1 MTNIKTVYWDSCV
14 WIRLINQE
22 TDHEACQS
30 ILDAAQ
36 RGEIVIWTS
45 CLTLAE
51 VYKFKCE
58 SLKTLSIE
66 KDEVFEAYMQSDF
79 VQLVQV
85 DQEIGIRSRRLCRN
99 HACLKKPNDGI
110 HLASAVV
117 NNIDE
122 FHSFDVDDLLR
133 LNGDVMRA
141 DGAKLV
147 MCKPYIIE
155 PPAKRTDSSDE
166 NPNQLRLEEL

>member
-1 MTNIKTVYWDSCV
+1 MNNTKTVYWDSCV

-22 TDHEACQS
+22 SGHEACQS
-30 ILDAAQ
+30 ILDAAH

-58 SLKTLSIE
+58 SLKSLAIE
-66 KDEVFEAYMQSDF
+66 QDEIFEAYMQSDF

-85 DQEIGIRSRRLCRN
+85 DQEIGVKSRRLCRT
-99 HACLKKPNDGI
+99 HARLKKPNDGI

-133 LNGDVMRA
+133 LNGDVVRS
-141 DGAKLV
+141 DGENLI
-147 MCKPYIIE
+147 MCKPYMIE
-155 PPAKRTDSSDE
+155 PPARDVGSLGA
-166 NPNQLRLEEL
+166 NPDQLTFTGI